1 VGEPL
6 SVRRKRLAYRSLYRG
21 VRESDLIFRRF
32 RDAYLD
38 QLDEADLDRFEAIL
52 DESDQDILS
61 WVSGRVPVP
70 NRHDHDVFR
79 RLAEDPSRI
88 Q

>member
-1 VGEPL
+1 VGEPV

-32 RDAYLD
+32 RDRHLD
-38 QLDEADLDRFEAIL
+38 RLDEGDLDRFEAIL

-70 NRHDHDVFR
+70 ARHDHDVFR
-79 RLAEDPSRI
+79 RLAEDPSRLS
-88 Q
+88 

>member
-32 RDAYLD
+32 RDHYLD
-38 QLDEADLDRFEAIL
+38 QLDERDLDRFEAIL

-70 NRHDHDVFR
+70 SRHDHEIFR
-79 RLAEDPSRI
+79 RLAEEPGRI
-88 Q
+88 P

>member
-1 VGEPL
+1 MGEPL

-32 RDAYLD
+32 RDHYLD
-38 QLDEADLDRFEAIL
+38 DLEPADLDRFEAIL

-61 WVSGRVPVP
+61 WISGRVPVP
-70 NRHDHDVFR
+70 SHHDHEVFR
-79 RLAEDPSRI
+79 RLAEDPSRLA
-88 Q
+88 

>member
-1 VGEPL
+1 MGEPL

-70 NRHDHDVFR
+70 DRHDHDVFR

>member
-1 VGEPL
+1 LGEPV

-32 RDAYLD
+32 RDHYLD
-38 QLDEADLDRFEAIL
+38 SLDGDDLDRFEAIL

-70 NRHDHDVFR
+70 ERHDHHIFR
-79 RLAEDPSRI
+79 RLAEEPSRLS
-88 Q
+88 

>member
-1 VGEPL
+1 MGEPL

-32 RDAYLD
+32 RDTWLD
-38 QLDEADLDRFEAIL
+38 QLDEADLDRFEALL

-70 NRHDHDVFR
+70 ERHDHDLFR

-88 Q
+88 S

>member
-1 VGEPL
+1 
-6 SVRRKRLAYRSLYRG
+6 LAYRGLYRG

-32 RDAYLD
+32 LDQYLD

-70 NRHDHDVFR
+70 PHHDHDVFR

-88 Q
+88 S